1 MPQPTAQAT
10 GPRSAAKPAQP
21 QPSPKATVRMVVLT
35 SLGGA
40 LEFYDFVSYGI
51 FAAYIAPAFFPAH
64 DELAS
69 LMSTFAVFAG
79 GYLIRPLGGIAFSHF
94 GDRLGRRGTFLVSL
108 LGISL
113 ATIGMALCPSHQ
125 AWGGWATAAFV
136 LLRLLQGFC
145 LGGELPGAITYVFEI
160 AAPGRVGLAC
170 GLLFCCASLGVVLA
184 SGVSAG
190 LHGLLPAEAMAQYGW
205 RLAFGFGG
213 LLGILS
219 YMPRRL
225 LLESPA
231 FALVRERQ
239 EVERLPL
246 ALVLRRDL
254 GRVAAGIGTTAVV
267 AAFNGVLFAY
277 LPAYLVRV
285 AGYPP
290 ATVATAVTAGLAASA
305 AAVLAAGALCD
316 VVPARTV
323 FRLGAL
329 AVLLACWP
337 FFRAASV
344 PGTANLA
351 WLLAGFGVLGGIAS
365 GAFAIVLAE
374 LFPARVRF
382 SGVALA
388 YNTSFALFSGLG
400 PIAAAALIAATGDK
414 AAPSFYLAA
423 ATAIALVASF
433 WAERLGG
440 RAGRGLGAD

>member
-1 MPQPTAQAT
+1 MQGDVSQSGSSAC
-10 GPRSAAKPAQP
+10 PRQITKGW
-21 QPSPKATVRMVVLT
+21 
-35 SLGGA
+35 GGR
-40 LEFYDFVSYGI
+40 FT
-51 FAAYIAPAFFPAH
+51 AYIAPAFFPAH

-113 ATIGMALCPSHQ
+113 ATIGMALCPLHQ

-145 LGGELPGAITYVFEI
+145 LGGELPGAITYVFET
-160 AAPGRVGLAC
+160 AAPGRTGLAC
-170 GLLFCCASLGVVLA
+170 GLLFCYASLGVVLA

-190 LHGLLPAEAMAQYGW
+190 LHALLPAEAMAQYGW
-205 RLAFGFGG
+205 RLAFGLGG
-213 LLGILS
+213 VLGILS
-219 YMPRRL
+219 YLPRRL

-231 FALVRERQ
+231 FALVRERR

-254 GRVAAGIGTTAVV
+254 GRVAASIGTTAAV

-277 LPAYLVRV
+277 LPVYLVRV

-290 ATVATAVTAGLAASA
+290 ATVATAVTAGRVASA

-323 FRLGAL
+323 FHPGVVAL
-329 AVLLACWP
+329 LLACWP
-337 FFRAASV
+337 FFRAVAV
-344 PGTANLA
+344 PGTASLA
-351 WLLAGFGVLGGIAS
+351 GLLAGFGALGAS
-365 GAFAIVLAE
+365 
-374 LFPARVRF
+374 R
-382 SGVALA
+382 
-388 YNTSFALFSGLG
+388 
-400 PIAAAALIAATGDK
+400 
-414 AAPSFYLAA
+414 AAPSRSCWPDCFQPACGSAA
-423 ATAIALVASF
+423 WRWPTTPASPCS
-433 WAERLGG
+433 AASAPLR
-440 RAGRGLGAD
+440 RRP